1 MSGPHVGRP
10 LRRVEDRPLLVGAGL
25 YTDDVRL
32 PGTLHVAVVRS
43 PHAHACLARLD
54 VAAARGAPGVVT
66 VVAGADVAHLGHPRP
81 NRIVPSMK
89 VPLPPLL
96 ARDVVRGVGEPVA
109 AVVAES
115 MSLARDAAE
124 RVEVEYEPLPPLAG
138 AAAALAPGA
147 PALFEAL
154 GDNLVLPHRWRAGD
168 TQAAFAAAAHRVR
181 VEVQQPRLSAMA
193 MEPRGILAWHD
204 PATGELRL
212 WASTQAPFRVRAD
225 VAACIGFPESR
236 IRVVAPLVG
245 GGFGV
250 KGSPYA
256 EDVLVA
262 WLALSLGRPVK
273 WVATRSEDFLTT
285 QQGRGGSIDAELAV
299 SGDGRILGLRAR
311 VLFPLGTRLT
321 MSGGVPAWNAART
334 MPGAYVVPRRA
345 WKQPHS
351 SRAAERRGASA
362 RSWP

>member
-1 MSGPHVGRP
+1 MSRPHVGRP
-10 LRRVEDRPLLVGAGL
+10 LRRVEDGPLLVGAGL

-43 PHAHACLARLD
+43 PHAHARLARLD

-66 VVAGADVAHLGHPRP
+66 VVTGADVAHLGHPRP

-96 ARDVVRGVGEPVA
+96 ARDVVRSIGEPVA
-109 AVVAES
+109 AVAAET

-124 RVEVEYEPLPPLAG
+124 RVEVEYEPLPPLAE

-154 GDNLVLPHRWRAGD
+154 GDNLVLSHRWRAGN
-168 TQAAFAAAAHRVR
+168 TQAAFAVAAHRVR

-204 PATGELRL
+204 AAAGELRL

-225 VAACIGFPESR
+225 VAA
-236 IRVVAPLVG
+236 
-245 GGFGV
+245 
-250 KGSPYA
+250 
-256 EDVLVA
+256 
-262 WLALSLGRPVK
+262 
-273 WVATRSEDFLTT
+273 
-285 QQGRGGSIDAELAV
+285 
-299 SGDGRILGLRAR
+299 
-311 VLFPLGTRLT
+311 
-321 MSGGVPAWNAART
+321 
-334 MPGAYVVPRRA
+334 
-345 WKQPHS
+345 
-351 SRAAERRGASA
+351 
-362 RSWP
+362 